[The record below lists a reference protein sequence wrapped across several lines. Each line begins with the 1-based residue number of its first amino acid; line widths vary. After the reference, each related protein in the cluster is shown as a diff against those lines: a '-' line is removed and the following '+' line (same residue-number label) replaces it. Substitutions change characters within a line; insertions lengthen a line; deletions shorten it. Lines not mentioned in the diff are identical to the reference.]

1 MTALHRERPVA
12 ALLPAGLALLLT
24 ALPAPAADEA
34 DLQALRARIERLE
47 NDLND
52 TRATRDNARDD
63 LNLREKRIGRLL
75 RDQRRTQAKLRANE
89 RRLEAA
95 RARSARE
102 RDNFSTLRAGL
113 ESDVRAAYVLG
124 RRDQLKLLLS
134 QDDPARAARML
145 VYYRYASQS
154 RGERLRGMQASL
166 ARLGAAENEIR
177 DQGRELAA
185 LRADQSANLA
195 DLETA
200 RRERATLLAGL
211 NREVKNR
218 AREIERLRADQARLE
233 RLLGEL
239 ARAVP
244 APIPDDRG
252 TRFGRLRG
260 RLPLPVAGR
269 ISARFGEPK
278 GLGDLRWRGVF
289 IDAPEG
295 RDIMAPARGRVAYA
309 GSLKGFGLLL
319 ILDHGDGYM
328 TLYGHNQTLT
338 REVGDWVEAGETV
351 AAVGNT
357 GDAPRAGLYFEIRHQ
372 GEPSDPLAWTG
383 AGRNL
388 ARTR

>member
-113 ESDVRAAYVLG
+113 ESDVRAAYAIG

-177 DQGRELAA
+177 DRGRELAA

-200 RRERATLLAGL
+200 RRERAALLAGL

-239 ARAVP
+239 TRTAP
-244 APIPDDRG
+244 APLPDDRG

>member
-1 MTALHRERPVA
+1 M
-12 ALLPAGLALLLT
+12 ALLLT
-24 ALPAPAADEA
+24 ALPAPAADGT

-47 NDLND
+47 NDLNE
-52 TRATRDNARDD
+52 TRAARDNTRDD
-63 LNLREKRIGRLL
+63 LNLHEKNIGRLL
-75 RDQRRTQAKLRANE
+75 RDQRRTQVKLRANQQ
-89 RRLEAA
+89 RLDAA

-102 RDNFSTLRAGL
+102 RANVSNLRAGL
-113 ESDVRAAYVLG
+113 ESDVRAAYILG

-134 QDDPARAARML
+134 QDDPARGARML
-145 VYYRYASQS
+145 VYYRYISQS
-154 RGERLRGMQASL
+154 RSERLRGMHTSL
-166 ARLGAAENEIR
+166 ERLGAAENDIR
-177 DQGRELAA
+177 DRGRELAA
-185 LRADQSANLA
+185 LRADQSASLA
-195 DLETA
+195 ELETA
-200 RRERATLLAGL
+200 RRERATLLADL

-218 AREIERLRADQARLE
+218 SREIERLRADQARLE

-239 ARAVP
+239 AKTTPPPV
-244 APIPDDRG
+244 PDDRG

-269 ISARFGEPK
+269 VTARFGEPK
-278 GLGDLRWRGVF
+278 GLGDLRWRGIF

-295 RDIMAPARGRVAYA
+295 RDVIAVARGRVAYA
-309 GSLKGFGLLL
+309 GLLKGFGLLL

-357 GDAPRAGLYFEIRHQ
+357 GDAPRAGLYYEIRHQ

>member
-12 ALLPAGLALLLT
+12 ALLPAGLALLLS

-63 LNLREKRIGRLL
+63 LSLREKRIGRLL

-113 ESDVRAAYVLG
+113 ESDVRAAYALG

-154 RGERLRGMQASL
+154 RGERLRGMQAAL

-195 DLETA
+195 GLETA

>member
-1 MTALHRERPVA
+1 MLRRERPVA
-12 ALLPAGLALLLT
+12 ALLPAGLALLLS

-102 RDNFSTLRAGL
+102 RDNFSTLRTGL
-113 ESDVRAAYVLG
+113 ESDVRAAYAIG

-195 DLETA
+195 GLETA

-239 ARAVP
+239 TRTAP
-244 APIPDDRG
+244 APLPDDRG

>member
-1 MTALHRERPVA
+1 MLRRERPVA
-12 ALLPAGLALLLT
+12 ALLPAGLALLLS

-102 RDNFSTLRAGL
+102 RDNFSTLRTGL
-113 ESDVRAAYVLG
+113 ESDVRAAYAIG

-177 DQGRELAA
+177 DRGRELAA

-200 RRERATLLAGL
+200 RRERAALLAGL

-239 ARAVP
+239 TRTAP
-244 APIPDDRG
+244 APLPDDRG

>member
-239 ARAVP
+239 TRTAP
-244 APIPDDRG
+244 APLPDDRG